1 MRLATRI
8 RSWWRVV
15 ADRLR
20 TEREMDA
27 ELRFHIDAL
36 AEDLV
41 RSGLSREEALR
52 RARIEFGGIE
62 RAKEECRDVRGI
74 NFVETL
80 LGDLRFGFRMLRKSP
95 GFTTV
100 GVLTLALGIGA
111 NTAIFSLTDQAVLRW
126 LPIKNPEQLFELHP
140 DFLIPEYEKLAAHTK
155 SFSEMFA
162 SDKGP
167 MIAGIDG
174 VPENILGRFVSGT
187 YYSVTGTHAIL
198 GRVITPQDDH
208 PASSL
213 VCVLSQNYWKWRFG
227 NSAQV
232 LGQTITLK
240 RIPFV
245 IVGVAPEFDA
255 GKAADVIVPM
265 ATHLRLAMK
274 DNDTVGMIGR
284 LKPEVSEKQASVEL
298 TLVYRQILAEA
309 AGSKLTPADQQRIQ
323 EKTVQLIPAGHG
335 GLHRFSMELRIAT
348 AVVGIILL
356 IACINVGNL
365 LLARGTTRQREIA
378 VRLAIGAG
386 RWRIIRQL
394 LTESMLLAVLGGCFG
409 LLLAWCGGQLLSAL
423 ISEVATSVTPDLRVL
438 GFTGAVSLLTGIGFG
453 LLPAMRATRTN
464 LTRSLKAG
472 GSGTGGSLFGAAGS
486 RLGLVQG
493 LVISQI
499 GLCLTLLI
507 GAGLLLESLSK
518 LSKADVGFEREKV
531 LLMWV
536 LPTMVGY
543 DISQENSLYW
553 QLLSRLNALP
563 GVQSASLS
571 RLQLFSGYWGR
582 SVSVPAPASATA
594 EDVRV
599 SCNTIAP
606 KFFQTMGIPLLSG
619 RDFTAADTAMAPKV
633 AIISESMAQHYF
645 QGENPVGRHFRFTG
659 EDGTDVEIVGVV
671 KDILT
676 EFREEQNHRS
686 PRAAYIPFTQAPAT
700 MTGQA
705 VVEVRATENPAV
717 MTAAM
722 HEVARRLDKDLPV
735 GAVTTQNEIVDQSL
749 GGPRALT
756 QLTALL
762 GLLALLLAS
771 IGLYGTMSHAVV
783 RRTKE
788 IGIRMALG
796 AERQNVLRMVLR
808 EGLLLTLGGIS
819 GGLAL
824 GAALTRLIS
833 SQLYGLSATDP
844 LTFVT
849 VSLLLAGVALLA
861 SYIPARRAMR
871 VDPMVALRY
880 E

>member
-1 MRLATRI
+1 MRWWTRI
-8 RSWWRVV
+8 RSWLRAV

-27 ELRFHIDAL
+27 ELRFHIEAF

-41 RSGLSREEALR
+41 RRGWSGEEALR

-62 RAKEECRDVRGI
+62 RAKEECRDARGV

-126 LPIKNPEQLFELHP
+126 LPIKIPEQLFELQP
-140 DFLIPEYEKLAAHTK
+140 DFLIPEYEKLAAHTE

-174 VPENILGRFVSGT
+174 VPENIGGRFVSGT
-187 YYSVTGTHAIL
+187 YYSVTGINATL
-198 GRVITPQDDH
+198 GRVITPQDDR
-208 PASSL
+208 PASPL
-213 VCVLSQNYWKWRFG
+213 VCVLSQNYWKRRFG

-232 LGQTITLK
+232 VGKTITLK

-255 GKAADVIVPM
+255 GNAADVIVPM
-265 ATHLRLAMK
+265 AMHLQLAMK
-274 DNDTVGMIGR
+274 DNDTVSMVGR
-284 LKPEVSEKQASVEL
+284 LKPEVSEKQANAEL
-298 TLVYRQILAEA
+298 TLLYRQILAEA

-335 GLHRFSMELRIAT
+335 GLPRFSMELRIAT

-365 LLARGTTRQREIA
+365 LLARGATRQREIA

-386 RWRIIRQL
+386 RSRIIRQL

-423 ISEVATSVTPDLRVL
+423 ISGAATSVAPDLRVL

-453 LLPAMRATRTN
+453 LLPALRATRTN
-464 LTRSLKAG
+464 LTPSLKAS
-472 GSGTGGSLFGAAGS
+472 GSGSGGSLFGAAAS
-486 RLGLVQG
+486 RSGLGKA

-507 GAGLLLESLSK
+507 AAGLLLESFRR

-543 DISQENSLYW
+543 DIAQENSLYW
-553 QLLSRLNALP
+553 QLLARLDALP
-563 GVQSASLS
+563 GVQSVTLS

-582 SVSVPAPASATA
+582 SVSVPRHASGGAG
-594 EDVRV
+594 DVRV
-599 SCNTIAP
+599 SCNTVAP
-606 KFFQTMGIPLLSG
+606 KFFATMGIPLLSG
-619 RDFTAADTAMAPKV
+619 RDFTPADTTTAPKV

-645 QGENPVGRHFRFTG
+645 PGENPVGRHFRFTG
-659 EDGTDVEIVGVV
+659 EDGTEVAVVGVV

-686 PRAAYIPFTQAPAT
+686 PQAAYIPFTQAPAT

-705 VVEVRATENPAV
+705 VVEVRAAENTGAAAAAV
-717 MTAAM
+717 R
-722 HEVARRLDKDLPV
+722 EVARRLDKDLPV
-735 GAVTTQNEIVDQSL
+735 GTVTTQDEIVDQSL
-749 GGPRALT
+749 GRPRALT
-756 QLTALL
+756 QLTTLL
-762 GLLALLLAS
+762 GLLALLMAS

-783 RRTKE
+783 QRTKE

-796 AERQNVLRMVLR
+796 AERLSVLRLVLR
-808 EGLLLTLGGIS
+808 EGLLLTLAGIS
-819 GGLAL
+819 GGLVL
-824 GAALTRLIS
+824 GATLTRLIS
-833 SQLYGLSATDP
+833 SELYGLSATDP
-844 LTFVT
+844 LTFVA

-861 SYIPARRAMR
+861 SYIPARRATR
-871 VDPMVALRY
+871 VDPMVALKY